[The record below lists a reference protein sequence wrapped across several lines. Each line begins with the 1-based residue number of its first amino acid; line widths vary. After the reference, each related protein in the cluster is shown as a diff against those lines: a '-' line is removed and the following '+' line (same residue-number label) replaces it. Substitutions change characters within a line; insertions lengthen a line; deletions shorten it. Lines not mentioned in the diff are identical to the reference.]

1 MECRVGIGSG
11 ILIGVGWVTI
21 AWDQPAGGTVHV
33 KKVEDDELPYMFL
46 ELHKGVDAVISKRK
60 VKFKV
65 DARDYISHN

>member
-1 MECRVGIGSG
+1 MEFLIGIGIG
-11 ILIGVGWVTI
+11 ILIGVISVTI
-21 AWDQPAGGTVHV
+21 AWCQPAIGTVHV